1 VPVPQALLQLAI
13 PADHALLDRCPIF
26 LRQLV
31 SALREAKLMILHRIG
46 VLGLYNVPM
55 GKFHTKDNVC
65 AMGTCTI
72 DNAGLAQLIV
82 SQTSLR
88 TPAIA

>member
-1 VPVPQALLQLAI
+1 
-13 PADHALLDRCPIF
+13 
-26 LRQLV
+26 
-31 SALREAKLMILHRIG
+31 MILHRIG

-55 GKFHTKDNVC
+55 GKFYTKDNVC